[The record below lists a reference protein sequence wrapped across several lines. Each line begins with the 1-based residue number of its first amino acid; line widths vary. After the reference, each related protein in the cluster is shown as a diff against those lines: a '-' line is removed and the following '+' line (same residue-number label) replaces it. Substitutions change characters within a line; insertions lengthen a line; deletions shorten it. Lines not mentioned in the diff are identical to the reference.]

1 MTKTKRALAA
11 LALAAGASAVTA
23 LSAPAAQAGVVPGGL
38 PVGPGGPSLLSQVDD
53 LSASSLPPEQRSQ
66 VPRVT
71 EQFGG
76 LAGLQQLGQAR
87 QLVEPVAPVMGL
99 VPGVKM

>member
-11 LALAAGASAVTA
+11 LALAAGASA

-38 PVGPGGPSLLSQVDD
+38 PVGPGGPSVLSQVDN
-53 LSASSLPPEQRSQ
+53 LSASQVSPEYQGQ
-66 VPRVT
+66 VPRIT

-76 LAGLQQLGQAR
+76 LAGVQQLGQLR

-99 VPGVKM
+99 APGIRT

>member
-11 LALAAGASAVTA
+11 LALAAGASA
-23 LSAPAAQAGVVPGGL
+23 LSAPAAHAGVVPGGL

-53 LSASSLPPEQRSQ
+53 LSASNVSPEYRSQ
-66 VPRVT
+66 VPRIT

-76 LAGLQQLGQAR
+76 LAGLQQLGQLR
-87 QLVEPVAPVMGL
+87 QVIEPVAPVMGL
-99 VPGVKM
+99 VPGIKY